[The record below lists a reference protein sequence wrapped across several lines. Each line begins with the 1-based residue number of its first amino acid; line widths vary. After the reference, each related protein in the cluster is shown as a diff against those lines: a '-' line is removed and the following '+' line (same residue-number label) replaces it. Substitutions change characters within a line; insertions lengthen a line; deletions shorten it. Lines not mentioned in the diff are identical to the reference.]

1 MRRYR
6 TAAYALIALF
16 TGLLGCAEKVS
27 QPAYAAFRYVSEHGD
42 VLAVGDPPP
51 AELTERGILIRQ
63 DQTRLP
69 DGRKAV
75 QQIWVVDPL
84 EATPPE
90 YRVYMTQDGLVA
102 LSGGSFDEFV
112 LTPPTF

>member
-1 MRRYR
+1 MRGHRI
-6 TAAYALIALF
+6 AAYALLALL

-63 DQTRLP
+63 DQTTLP

-75 QQIWVVDPL
+75 QQIWTRRHSRTRRSTGWSIRSRPRRRSTVS
-84 EATPPE
+84 T
-90 YRVYMTQDGLVA
+90 
-102 LSGGSFDEFV
+102 
-112 LTPPTF
+112 